1 MKHFNNNVKQSY
13 QNNLIQSDKEKYDL
27 QENIVIIGRSKFK
40 PNHTKDVKN
49 NIYKLKY
56 IVSSSRWVINF
67 NSI

>member
-1 MKHFNNNVKQSY
+1 MKQSY

-49 NIYKLKY
+49 NIYKLNLQVKIHFFFISLSY
-56 IVSSSRWVINF
+56 QFQFNIND
-67 NSI
+67 